1 MTDSEQETRI
11 KNYAKL
17 LNSRIEDG
25 ELLDFVT
32 LEVLDRVLVY
42 LNDNAL
48 DQKLERIVARI
59 VSGVFAESQ
68 ESLDGELSHNISSI
82 SDNGQTI
89 SYSEKVKSYLVSTDD
104 EELFS
109 GFSKLLAPYRRVN
122 VASE

>member
-1 MTDSEQETRI
+1 MTGSGQETRI

-68 ESLDGELSHNISSI
+68 ESSDGELSHNISSI

-89 SYSEKVKSYLVSTDD
+89 SYSEKVKSYLISTDD

>member
-42 LNDNAL
+42 LNDNTL

-68 ESLDGELSHNISSI
+68 ESSDGDLSHNISSI

-89 SYSEKVKSYLVSTDD
+89 SYSEKVKSYLVSRDD

>member
-1 MTDSEQETRI
+1 MTNSSQETRI

-17 LNSRIEDG
+17 LNNQIEDG

-42 LNDNAL
+42 LNDTEL
-48 DQKLERIVARI
+48 DTKLERIVARI
-59 VSGVFAESQ
+59 VSGVFAESTA
-68 ESLDGELSHNISSI
+68 SADGNISHEISSI

-89 SYSEKVKSYLVSTDD
+89 SYSDKVKTYLISADD
-104 EELFS
+104 TELFS

-122 VASE
+122 VAS

>member
-42 LNDNAL
+42 LNDNTL

-68 ESLDGELSHNISSI
+68 ESSDGELSHNISSI

-122 VASE
+122 VATR

>member
-42 LNDNAL
+42 LNDNTL
-48 DQKLERIVARI
+48 DQRLERIVARI

-68 ESLDGELSHNISSI
+68 ESSDGELSHNISSI

>member
-68 ESLDGELSHNISSI
+68 ESSDGELSHNISSI

-89 SYSEKVKSYLVSTDD
+89 SYSEKVKCYLVSTDD

>member
-11 KNYAKL
+11 KTYAKL
-17 LNSRIEDG
+17 LNSRIEDV

-68 ESLDGELSHNISSI
+68 ESSDGELSHNISSI

-122 VASE
+122 VVSE